1 MENINNHSSDVAVA
15 TNVENANNNY
25 SDILATA
32 AGVKYITY
40 ANMVDILEQERK
52 RIAYDIHDSVQHSLR
67 LIRDTAPADLK
78 QDIDNVIDS
87 LREVCYRLT
96 PKSLDEFSL
105 VDYFPIYIVTLQ
117 RSCKFYIDYRGNAA
131 SNLPSKVEAELFGII
146 NEAMNN
152 IIKYAAQTPIVF
164 VRFWEDEEKF
174 VLSIQDLG
182 DGFDVSQTTNTI
194 GLKSMRGRAEMLN
207 ATFDLQ
213 STIGEGTKIKV
224 FLPKANV
231 PNVDTTPKP
240 NPTEQTKNTAPQ
252 SISGD
257 TSNQKQISDNLI
269 YIVDN
274 QEEIGLGLKQI
285 VEEEFPNYQIILF
298 TKPDDATAAL
308 RVLEA
313 RKEPQPAIIISDITM
328 PNKSGF
334 VFVKEAQTISPN
346 SKYIIY
352 TVNDLPVY
360 IVKAVKELKVNAF
373 VCKEEQEGNGA
384 RSMITA
390 ISQIR
395 QLQPLNTELNGT
407 RLVYC
412 SPKAEQ
418 VVNKIGDLSKKFS
431 WEEESMRKY
440 VFLLIIE
447 LIKDK
452 QENKQLKLTEND
464 NEIMQELKED
474 HAQQMED
481 YRKQKTNST
490 HNVNNH
496 NKPKLPD
503 PVPSKIT
510 FKVRLMHRLRN
521 IIYKKDASCSIRCQG
536 LRNKILEL
544 QKSSK
549 NTVQKGEFNASNI
562 NEYMKIHNEIYSENL
577 WEDGY
582 EAKWQLLSKIAT
594 DIFS

>member
-352 TVNDLPVY
+352 TVNDLPVD